1 MLVCRRVYPP
11 KAQDRVIEVMDTW
24 LLKRPI
30 PTSDERLP
38 PRVELFDRLCTKL
51 IEVDVEAFV
60 AWLGIANEEL
70 QEMLD

>member
-1 MLVCRRVYPP
+1 
-11 KAQDRVIEVMDTW
+11 MDTW

-38 PRVELFDRLCTKL
+38 QRVELFDRLCTKL